1 MSEPIQMNQTSKV
14 QRGMVFWYN
23 PVWAMTKG
31 SPLVKE
37 SDINPNGS
45 IEFKRRPYVVVSN
58 NTHNFFATT
67 VNLVPVTTRPHGTLP
82 CHVEFT
88 YNDRPQVI
96 LTESIVTGN
105 IADLDAYMYTL
116 SPEIMAKV
124 DEAIRCQLYV
134 HENVSLALITL
145 EQHLNDM
152 IGRIV
157 TAARAQQEAT
167 QVQVSLT
174 NSKIEDIA
182 LNLATQ
188 VEDLL
193 GEMAAAPSAVV
204 EAAESTPVP
213 PVEKEPTIAST
224 TPKSDG
230 GSSREPVEWAMP
242 PAPEKSKK
250 APKAKKPTK
259 RTTKGKQQK
268 STPQQ
273 TSSEGTAVQPKKP
286 GKPSKY
292 SVEFM
297 VKYLRDFDI
306 YPPRM
311 MCDRYG
317 INDRKALYPKKY
329 YFINK
334 LAEMGIDYK
343 TYELPPKEGEGK

>member
-1 MSEPIQMNQTSKV
+1 MNKSIQMNPTSKV

-23 PVWAMTKG
+23 PVWAVTKS

-37 SDINPNGS
+37 NDINPNGS
-45 IEFKRRPYVVVSN
+45 IEFKRRPFVVVSN
-58 NTHNFFATT
+58 NTHNFYSTT
-67 VNLVPVTTRPHGTLP
+67 VNLVPVTTRDHGTLP

-116 SPEIMAKV
+116 SPEIMDKV
-124 DEAIRCQLYV
+124 DEAIRCQFDV
-134 HENVSLALITL
+134 HENVSLALNTL
-145 EQHLNDM
+145 EQRLNSLVERV
-152 IGRIV
+152 I
-157 TAARAQQEAT
+157 TAAKAQQESANIR
-167 QVQVSLT
+167 VNLT

-182 LNLATQ
+182 LNLAEQ
-188 VEDLL
+188 VEGLL
-193 GEMAAAPSAVV
+193 GDMTPPPSAVV

-213 PVEKEPTIAST
+213 PVEKVLT
-224 TPKSDG
+224 TPSTAPKSNS
-230 GSSREPVEWAMP
+230 GSSREPTEWTMP
-242 PAPEKSKK
+242 PE
-250 APKAKKPTK
+250 PKPAKKKPTK
-259 RTTKGKQQK
+259 AKTEKKKQQK

-273 TSSEGTAVQPKKP
+273 TLSSEGTAVQPKKP

-329 YFINK
+329 YYINK
-334 LAEMGIDYK
+334 LTELGIDYK
-343 TYELPPKEGEGK
+343 TYELPTKEGEGK